1 MLVFKFKNRCI
12 LWDNLKKVSDHHDL
26 SWILMGDFNDMIEE
40 SEKLGGN
47 LLSVRRVCEYGEC
60 MITVTCWT

>member
-1 MLVFKFKNRCI
+1 
-12 LWDNLKKVSDHHDL
+12 
-26 SWILMGDFNDMIEE
+26 MGDFNDMIEE

-47 LLSVRRVCEYGEC
+47 PLSVRRVCEYGEC